1 MNLCPKV
8 SSTISSP
15 FKMNY
20 SASCIA
26 TTEQIDKAKDVI
38 KKLTF
43 EFQSD
48 SFENPGIAY
57 KINTQNFLTWFPGFD
72 W

>member
-1 MNLCPKV
+1 MDYNSV
-8 SSTISSP
+8 S
-15 FKMNY
+15 Y
-20 SASCIA
+20 VA

-48 SFENPGIAY
+48 SFENPGITY
-57 KINTQNFLTWFPGFD
+57 K
-72 W
+72 